1 MLMRGESERYRNR
14 INRTI
19 LECKGF
25 ICYKADVLMPSVLIE
40 PYWNVKEM

>member
-19 LECKGF
+19 LECKEYSCSQTTVG
-25 ICYKADVLMPSVLIE
+25 SGT
-40 PYWNVKEM
+40 NVVNIAST